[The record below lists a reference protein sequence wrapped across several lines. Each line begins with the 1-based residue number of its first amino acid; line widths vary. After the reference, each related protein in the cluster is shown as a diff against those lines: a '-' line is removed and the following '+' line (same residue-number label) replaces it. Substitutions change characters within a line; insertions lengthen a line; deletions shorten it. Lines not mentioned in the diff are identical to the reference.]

1 MILMIGCLVVGAL
14 VAVAVMGGL
23 DVSKNA
29 NSHASANGSTII
41 NASAAA
47 NGASAPA
54 APSTASTGAPSR
66 AASATTQHLT
76 TTTQRVTTTTSRA
89 SAEAVLVSRVVV
101 APASGGRHW
110 SLDVPVTVRAAGARI
125 EKVHITGGPG
135 THVLAGAIDPYT
147 GVFRSTG
154 TLYPSTTYTV
164 SFVVAG
170 DVGTA
175 KGLSAQGARTFTTPA
190 PSAAESVTANVF
202 PTPGIS
208 VGIGEPIIF
217 MFSQPINS
225 YAAQQSVLSHLH
237 ISMSKPVAGGW
248 HWFSSVELHF
258 RPTHYWPVGEGVEV
272 SGNLSDWNAG
282 SAEWGVGTL
291 STSFI
296 VGEARIS
303 TVDLAT
309 HQMTVTQDGK
319 LLYTWPISGGRL
331 DDPSMDGTHI
341 VMDRESEVDM
351 NSATVGIP
359 QGSPGAYNLKVYWD
373 VHISDSG
380 EYVHAAPWSVASQG
394 FQNVS
399 HGCINLS
406 PARAEIFFHLSRV
419 GDIVQVIGG
428 PRAPVMGDHGVMDWS
443 FGPGTVSWT
452 PAAVTQLTTSVTTL
466 PTTTTPPPAGAPT

>member
-1 MILMIGCLVVGAL
+1 MIGCLVVGAL

-23 DVSKNA
+23 AASKNNA
-29 NSHASANGSTII
+29 QATNTGPTVAS
-41 NASAAA
+41 SAAA
-47 NGASAPA
+47 TSAQP
-54 APSTASTGAPSR
+54 T
-66 AASATTQHLT
+66 TTQRIT
-76 TTTQRVTTTTSRA
+76 TTTQRVTTTTSRT
-89 SAEAVLVSRVVV
+89 EALAQLRSRVVV
-101 APASGGRHW
+101 APANGAGHW
-110 SLDVPVTVRAAGARI
+110 SLDVPVSVRAAGAHL

-164 SFVVAG
+164 SFVVG
-170 DVGTA
+170 GKVGTA
-175 KGLSAQGARTFTTPA
+175 DGLTAEGTRTFTTPA

-208 VGIGEPIIF
+208 VGIGEPVIF
-217 MFSQPINS
+217 MFSQPIDT

-258 RPTHYWPVGEGVEV
+258 RPTHYWPVGEGVSV
-272 SGNLSDWNAG
+272 SANLADWDAG
-282 SAEWGVGTL
+282 GGQWGVGTL
-291 STSFI
+291 STAFI
-296 VGEARIS
+296 VGESRIS
-303 TVDLAT
+303 TVNLNT
-309 HQMTVTQDGK
+309 HEMTVTENGK
-319 LLYTWPISGGRL
+319 VLYTWPISGGRT

-341 VMDRESEVDM
+341 VMDRESLVDM

-380 EYVHAAPWSVASQG
+380 EYVHAAPWSVSSQG

-406 PARAEIFFHLSRV
+406 PARADVFFHLSRV

-443 FGPGTVSWT
+443 FGPGIVSWT
-452 PAAVTQLTTSVTTL
+452 PAKVTQLTTTVTTI